1 MGFLELFQ
9 ELFILDIKTL
19 MGILVWG
26 NLSLAILSFGYYR
39 FHESDQEQN
48 LINNFG
54 VSKILQALGWFLL
67 FLRGDINDFL
77 SIYLGNLILYISFYL
92 ESIIMLNLMRV
103 QERKWYKLQSILLVI
118 LVFIFLGYSTLLG
131 SVNIRMAIAS
141 FGVFSIFLIPTIFYI
156 ANKRSSRFKKY
167 LGSYV
172 LIFLLLLLMRAI
184 ESILSKDIN
193 LFTRNI
199 FQSGTFITL
208 ISLMFVNGAGFL
220 LLMYEH
226 SDEILKVIADLDP
239 LTQISNRRHFM
250 TKADLYY
257 QRHERSQESLSLLFV
272 DIDYFKKVND
282 TYGHLFGDEVLKILA
297 KVIVDSIRPTD
308 LCCRYGGEEFLI
320 LLHETN
326 IEQATLVGTRIR
338 EAVEKLEIETK
349 KEFKFT
355 VSIGIFSGVANSHK
369 SIQNFID
376 NADKGLYMAKESGR
390 NCVISIK

>member
-26 NLSLAILSFGYYR
+26 NLSLAILAFGYYR

-54 VSKILQALGWFLL
+54 VSKILQALGWFFL

>member
-26 NLSLAILSFGYYR
+26 NLSLAILAFGYYR

-77 SIYLGNLILYISFYL
+77 SIYLGNLILYLSFYL

-103 QERKWYKLQSILLVI
+103 QERKWYKLQSIVLVI

-326 IEQATLVGTRIR
+326 TEQATLVGTRIR

-355 VSIGIFSGVANSHK
+355 VSIGIFSCVANSHK

-376 NADKGLYMAKESGR
+376 NADKGLYRAKESGR
-390 NCVISIK
+390 NCVIAIK

>member
-1 MGFLELFQ
+1 MYFLQLVKEV
-9 ELFILDIKTL
+9 FILDVKSL
-19 MGILVWG
+19 MGILIWG
-26 NLSLAILSFGYYR
+26 DLALAMLAFGYYR
-39 FHESDQEQN
+39 FHESDQEKS
-48 LINNFG
+48 LINRFG
-54 VSKILQALGWFLL
+54 TAKILQATAWFFL
-67 FLRGDINDFL
+67 FLRGQINDFF
-77 SIYLGNLILYISFYL
+77 SIYIGNILLYVSIYI
-92 ESIIMLNLMRV
+92 ESVIMLNMV
-103 QERKWYKLQSILLVI
+103 NQVEIIWYKIQKIILVI
-118 LVFIFLGYSTLLG
+118 FIFIFLIYSVLFG
-131 SVNIRMAIAS
+131 EGNIRIAIAS
-141 FGVFSIFLIPTIFYI
+141 MAVFCTLLMPTIFYI
-156 ANKRSSRFKKY
+156 FKKKSSSFKKY
-167 LGSYV
+167 VGSYV
-172 LIFLLLLLMRAI
+172 FIFLVFLLMRAVQA
-184 ESILSKDIN
+184 LVAKN
-193 LFTRNI
+193 TTLFTKDI

-208 ISLMFVNGAGFL
+208 ILLMFVNGAGFL

-282 TYGHLFGDEVLKILA
+282 TYGHVFGDEVLKILA

-326 IEQATLVGTRIR
+326 TEQATLVGNRIR

>member
-1 MGFLELFQ
+1 
-9 ELFILDIKTL
+9 
-19 MGILVWG
+19 
-26 NLSLAILSFGYYR
+26 
-39 FHESDQEQN
+39 
-48 LINNFG
+48 
-54 VSKILQALGWFLL
+54 
-67 FLRGDINDFL
+67 
-77 SIYLGNLILYISFYL
+77 
-92 ESIIMLNLMRV
+92 
-103 QERKWYKLQSILLVI
+103 
-118 LVFIFLGYSTLLG
+118 
-131 SVNIRMAIAS
+131 
-141 FGVFSIFLIPTIFYI
+141 
-156 ANKRSSRFKKY
+156 
-167 LGSYV
+167 
-172 LIFLLLLLMRAI
+172 MRAAH
-184 ESILSKDIN
+184 SILSKDIN

-226 SDEILKVIADLDP
+226 SDEVLKIVADLDP

-326 IEQATLVGTRIR
+326 IEQATLVGNRIR
-338 EAVEKLEIETK
+338 EAVEKLEFETK
-349 KEFKFT
+349 KDFKFT

-369 SIQNFID
+369 NIQNFID

>member
-1 MGFLELFQ
+1 MYFLQLVK

-26 NLSLAILSFGYYR
+26 NLSLAILAFGYYR

-77 SIYLGNLILYISFYL
+77 SIYLGNLILYLSFYL

-103 QERKWYKLQSILLVI
+103 QERKWYKLQSIVLVI

-326 IEQATLVGTRIR
+326 TEQATLVGTRIR

>member
-1 MGFLELFQ
+1 MYFLQLVK

-26 NLSLAILSFGYYR
+26 NLSLAILAFGYYR

-77 SIYLGNLILYISFYL
+77 SIYLGNLILYLSFYL

-326 IEQATLVGTRIR
+326 TEQATLVGTRIR